1 MDTICTTS
9 FMRVGQF
16 HKSIENDSIQEERL
30 LRSINME
37 YRNEGSD
44 WSTQYE
50 LLELRMEL
58 TKKIEE
64 VVLEEIIN

>member
-1 MDTICTTS
+1 
-9 FMRVGQF
+9 MRVGQF

>member
-1 MDTICTTS
+1 
-9 FMRVGQF
+9 MRVGQF
-16 HKSIENDSIQEERL
+16 HKSIENDTIQEERL

-64 VVLEEIIN
+64 VVLEEVIN